1 MKKSIILT
9 ILFTSCTLCG
19 SFAQHSTTF
28 MVDKHLSAPK
38 EHLYTMDGN
47 TAVWHIVS
55 DYQAKELIDLRVSE
69 VPEVFKQFKHVYDLS
84 LNFTGKVVIPKWM
97 DDIKFDR
104 LMINGKMTEDEV
116 KELKVRFPDAQ
127 IQRED

>member
-28 MVDKHLSAPK
+28 TVDKHLSAPK

-47 TAVWHIVS
+47 TAVWQAS

-69 VPEVFKQFKHVYDLS
+69 VPEVFKRFKHVYDLS